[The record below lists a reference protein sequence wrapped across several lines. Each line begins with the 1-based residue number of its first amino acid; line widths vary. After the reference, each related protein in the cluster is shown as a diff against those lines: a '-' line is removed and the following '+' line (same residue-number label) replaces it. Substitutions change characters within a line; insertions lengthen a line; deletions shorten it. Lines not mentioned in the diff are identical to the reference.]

1 MDSDDINRLIHYGIK
16 GMKWGVRKGGKTGS
30 RRKSSARYEQ
40 KDPKKLTDKQL
51 KSRISRMENEKKY
64 STLNV
69 ETNRISSGAKAFRKA
84 FVKTAGTA
92 VTSIAVGIATTHGRK
107 YIEKKLGLSK

>member
-1 MDSDDINRLIHYGIK
+1 MDPEDINRLMHYGIK
-16 GMKWGVRKGGKTGS
+16 GMKWGVRKNGKPGS
-30 RRKSSARYEQ
+30 RRKSSSRYEQ

-51 KSRISRMENEKKY
+51 KSRITRMENERRY
-64 STLNV
+64 STLNADSS
-69 ETNRISSGAKAFRKA
+69 RLSSGAKAFRKA

-107 YIEKKLGLSK
+107 YIEKKLGLK